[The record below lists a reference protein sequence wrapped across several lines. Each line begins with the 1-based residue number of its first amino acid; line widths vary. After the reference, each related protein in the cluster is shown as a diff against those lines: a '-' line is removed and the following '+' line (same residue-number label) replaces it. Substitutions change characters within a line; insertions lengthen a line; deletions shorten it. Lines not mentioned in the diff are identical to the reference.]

1 MIFLEHLKN
10 LIWGER
16 GDKVSHNLQKRE
28 TARDYYSHGRSSLE
42 TITKK
47 KLFSHLSGNYFILDL
62 KALFLEENIG

>member
-28 TARDYYSHGRSSLE
+28 TARDYYSDGLSSLE

-47 KLFSHLSGNYFILDL
+47 KTFFPSLRKLFYLDL